1 MLLLAS
7 LLLTTTSSYNNDSP
21 ATMTAVNAF
30 VPMTTSYYSSL
41 SSRKSS
47 SHNFLEL
54 KATNQE
60 DNNNADYYEGSSFNN
75 RRSFLSSIVATT
87 TTTTTFAIAIASSQ
101 PAYGKW
107 ILDEETGDY
116 VEDKNV
122 VVEEEVD
129 WKVEW
134 KARYQQMSTMT
145 KEEIFQA
152 GRGGGNL
159 DKKDL
164 INESLKSRKRRALSN
179 CRDKPLLKSKFP
191 TMTEKT
197 CIQRI
202 LDNNENDN
210 DLDFILN

>member
-1 MLLLAS
+1 M
-7 LLLTTTSSYNNDSP
+7 TTYNNDSSP
-21 ATMTAVNAF
+21 AIMTMTAVVNAF
-30 VPMTTSYYSSL
+30 VPMTTTSSSSSYYSS
-41 SSRKSS
+41 SY
-47 SHNFLEL
+47 NFLEL

-60 DNNNADYYEGSSFNN
+60 DNSADYYEGSINS

-87 TTTTTFAIAIASSQ
+87 TTIAIASSQ

-116 VEDKNV
+116 VE
-122 VVEEEVD
+122 EEVD
-129 WKVEW
+129 WKLEW
-134 KARYQQMSTMT
+134 KARYQQMSTMS

-164 INESLKSRKRRALSN
+164 INESSKSRKRRALSN

-202 LDNNENDN
+202 L
-210 DLDFILN
+210 